1 MDQLSGDGSTSCR
14 SGKRARSSAAVA
26 LVLILSVGLV
36 GCFDGSSRV
45 NRSVKN
51 RAVWSRPLDEFFVYP
66 VELDNYAEQL
76 LIADCVTARGY
87 RWPVPWQDTEFSHPE
102 DFTALGSRLFTPELA
117 EKWGYHLAQSD
128 DTQRAELWLEFAE
141 TTDAYFPNAEL
152 DDALLS
158 CTDQLRGR
166 DKDFAINFDGQNYLA
181 ELSTQAQKVVQQD
194 AEVVEATAAWRECLE
209 PQVDF
214 PLPQDPWTEMPPSA
228 VAQKWGAVTGGTT
241 VPSAAEIAAAV
252 TDAECR
258 ESSGLAS
265 LAYQKN
271 WEEQQKLVEKNR
283 DKLDRIRA
291 DAIARKAKL
300 LEIVA
305 ENAPPAP

>member
-1 MDQLSGDGSTSCR
+1 MTT
-14 SGKRARSSAAVA
+14 
-26 LVLILSVGLV
+26 
-36 GCFDGSSRV
+36 FDGRGRAPIAAALSMAIAVCLIGCSGP
-45 NRSVKN
+45 NDEGGAGFKN
-51 RAVWSRPLDEFFVYP
+51 QALWSQPLDEFFVYP

-102 DFTALGSRLFTPELA
+102 DFTALGARLFTPQLA
-117 EKWGYHLAQSD
+117 EKWGYHFAQLD
-128 DTQRAELWLEFAE
+128 DNQSAELWLEFAE

-158 CTDQLRGR
+158 CTDQLRDR

-181 ELSTQAQKVVQQD
+181 ELSTQAQKVAEQD
-194 AEVVEATAAWRECLE
+194 AEVVEATAAWRECLQ

-214 PLPQDPWTEMPPSA
+214 PLPRDPWTEMPPSA

-241 VPSAAEIAAAV
+241 APSAPEIAAAV
-252 TDAECR
+252 ADAECR

-265 LAYQKN
+265 LAYEKN
-271 WEEQQKLVEKNR
+271 WAEQQKLVEKNR